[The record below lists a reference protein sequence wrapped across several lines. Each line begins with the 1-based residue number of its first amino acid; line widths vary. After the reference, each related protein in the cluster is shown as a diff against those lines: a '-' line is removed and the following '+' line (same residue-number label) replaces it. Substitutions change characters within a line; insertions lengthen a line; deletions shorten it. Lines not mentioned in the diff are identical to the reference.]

1 MARHREFDRDRAL
14 DDAMRLFWEKGYE
27 ATSIQDLVDAT
38 GVNRASLYG
47 TFGGKRELFR
57 SALERF
63 RCADE
68 RNLKRQ
74 AAGVP
79 PGLARIRDVFRR
91 AALETL
97 AERRG
102 CMVMNSVAEM
112 SAVDADVCGLGK
124 SSRRRIEEFFAACL
138 EQAREKGELPP
149 GKDLRALA
157 RYLTN
162 ALFGLRMMA
171 KMQPTRKLVGDI
183 VTTTLAA
190 LA

>member
-1 MARHREFDRDRAL
+1 MARHKEFDRDRAL
-14 DDAMRLFWEKGYE
+14 DDAMRVFWEKGYE
-27 ATSIQDLVDAT
+27 ATSIQDLVDAI

-47 TFGGKRELFR
+47 TFGGKRELFQ

-63 RCADE
+63 RGADE
-68 RNLKRQ
+68 RNLERL
-74 AAGVP
+74 AAAVP
-79 PGLARIRDVFRR
+79 PGLARIREVFRR
-91 AALETL
+91 AARETL
-97 AERRG
+97 DDARG
-102 CMVMNSVAEM
+102 CMVINSVAEM

-124 SSRRRIEEFFAACL
+124 TSRRGIENFFAACL
-138 EQAREKGELPP
+138 RQAREKEELPP

-171 KMQPTRKLVGDI
+171 KMQPTRSLVADI